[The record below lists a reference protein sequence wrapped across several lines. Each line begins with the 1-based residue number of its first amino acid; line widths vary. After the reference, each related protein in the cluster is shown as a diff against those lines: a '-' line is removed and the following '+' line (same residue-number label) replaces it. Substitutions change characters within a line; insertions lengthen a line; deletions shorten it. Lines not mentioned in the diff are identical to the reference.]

1 MRKSFRRR
9 LAMPRFEDPVEL
21 RRENSFRAGLA
32 PGRAA
37 QLSGRRL
44 VAWPTTPHATLP
56 VRASVE
62 QLPGELFDERTV
74 AMLAD
79 VIASSLRVRDYERII
94 AAATLLATERRMRR
108 SFGPPYE
115 DYEDDPILR

>member
-21 RRENSFRAGLA
+21 RRENSLRAGLA
-32 PGRAA
+32 PGRWA
-37 QLSGRRL
+37 QLRERRL

-56 VRASVE
+56 ARPSSKFE
-62 QLPGELFDERTV
+62 TSPGMPTAAV
-74 AMLAD
+74 LAD
-79 VIASSLRVRDYERII
+79 IVYASRKARSYEEALSTALLIAREHEL
-94 AAATLLATERRMRR
+94 RR

-115 DYEDDPILR
+115 EYEDDPILR